1 MKLDTREEII
11 NLYNYFLSLDVNQKG
26 YVNKEDMLNINEIN
40 KNPLEFYILNYLLKE
55 GDKKDEI
62 SFTLFMYMIEAYTS
76 EDDNIK
82 IKILFDICD
91 IDHDGLININEY
103 SLLLKYLIGDYINKD
118 EITELINQTFYDFSN
133 GNKFISYDKF
143 IQIFKFI

>member
-1 MKLDTREEII
+1 M
-11 NLYNYFLSLDVNQKG
+11 YNYFLSLDVNQKG

-55 GDKKDEI
+55 SDKKDEI
-62 SFTLFMYMIEAYTS
+62 SFTLFMYLIEAYTS
-76 EDDNIK
+76 EDDNVK

-91 IDHDGLININEY
+91 VDHDGLININEY

>member
-1 MKLDTREEII
+1 MLDSREEIV
-11 NLYNYFLSLDVNQKG
+11 NMYNYFLSLDVNQKG

-55 GDKKDEI
+55 SDKKDEI
-62 SFTLFMYMIEAYTS
+62 SFTLFMYLIEAYTS
-76 EDDNIK
+76 DDDNVK

-91 IDHDGLININEY
+91 VDHDGLININEY